1 MTKDEALKMALEAL
15 ENLECLAETAM
26 EDAGE
31 YDTEEHLK
39 DTRAVISVLRQPI
52 KQSEIEM
59 VMLSLDDALNK
70 SIDQFPDATKMIE
83 PSMGL
88 IESEWAGLEEPPNST
103 TDVVEPVAWIDKN
116 KITWIQKYGDEADV
130 LAGVSKHQESEFDV
144 PLYTAPP
151 SKPQDVD
158 VGIDVTEFGTQLVV
172 RRGNEVIKSEFYHA
186 PKREWVGLTD
196 EEIRDIHW
204 SKPMDEYSF
213 ARAIE
218 AKLKEKNSE

>member
-1 MTKDEALKMALEAL
+1 MTKDKALKMALEAL

-26 EDAGE
+26 EDANRDGGE

-39 DTRAVISVLRQPI
+39 DTKAVISVLRQTI

-59 VMLSLDDALNK
+59 VMLLLDDALNK
-70 SIDQFPDATKMIE
+70 SIDQFHDATKMIE

-103 TDVVEPVAWIDKN
+103 TDVVDPVAWIDKN

-151 SKPQDVD
+151 SKP
-158 VGIDVTEFGTQLVV
+158 
-172 RRGNEVIKSEFYHA
+172 
-186 PKREWVGLTD
+186 WVGLTD
-196 EEIRDIHW
+196 EEIQEMANDFEEGYVFLYR
-204 SKPMDEYSF
+204 SF
-213 ARAIE
+213 AAAIE
-218 AKLKEKNSE
+218 AKLKELNT